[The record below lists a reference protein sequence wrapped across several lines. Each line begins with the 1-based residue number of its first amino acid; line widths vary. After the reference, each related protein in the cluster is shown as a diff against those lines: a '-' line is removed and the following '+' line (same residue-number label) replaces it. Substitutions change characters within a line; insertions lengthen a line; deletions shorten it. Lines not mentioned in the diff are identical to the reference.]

1 MTHRR
6 RTVVALLSA
15 LALVLALAACGGD
28 DDATEDTEDA
38 PIATSDGSTEADGGS
53 ATTTGEGDEPR
64 AGTEDDGSGDEGG
77 GEDDGGD
84 GEPIAGSD
92 DDLPAD
98 EEAEGDGWAENPSQ
112 FRGRDGLRVAYAC
125 EPGGDLRTVWGTDTY
140 TDDSSVC
147 TAAVHQGVITQED
160 GGRVVVEIAPGQDSY
175 EGTEANGVG
184 SNDYGEWGGSFTFP
198 TA

>member
-6 RTVVALLSA
+6 RTVVALLS
-15 LALVLALAACGGD
+15 VLALLLAGTACGGD
-28 DDATEDTEDA
+28 DDATDDTEDA
-38 PIATSDGSTEADGGS
+38 PIATSDDAGEDGGGS
-53 ATTTGEGDEPR
+53 ATTTGDGDEPR
-64 AGTEDDGSGDEGG
+64 AGTDDDGSGDDAS
-77 GEDDGGD
+77 EDDD
-84 GEPIAGSD
+84 GEPIAGSGD
-92 DDLPAD
+92 DVEAD

-147 TAAVHQGVITQED
+147 TAAVHEGVITQED
-160 GGRVVVEIAPGQDSY
+160 GGRVVVEIAPGEDSY
-175 EGTEANGVG
+175 EGTEANGVS